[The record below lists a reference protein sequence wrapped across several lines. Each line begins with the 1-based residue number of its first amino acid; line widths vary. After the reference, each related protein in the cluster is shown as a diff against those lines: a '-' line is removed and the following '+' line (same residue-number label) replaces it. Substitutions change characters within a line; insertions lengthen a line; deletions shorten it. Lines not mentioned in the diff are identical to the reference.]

1 MSPSSV
7 TVGSPPSATSASVT
21 HGSRTSVASAP
32 SAYGTRA
39 RRLEEGLWNA
49 HTRVTPAAA
58 GLALVGREL
67 GRREQRRELLRL
79 STRRML

>member
-1 MSPSSV
+1 V

-39 RRLEEGLWNA
+39 RGGLKKALRSA

-58 GLALVGREL
+58 DLALVGREL